1 MFCFVVC
8 MMLKTTTTLKNRRQD
23 LDGFFLNVELT
34 KILSPT
40 IVWHFS
46 TSYRP
51 IPNVM
56 GILYLWMNFDIF
68 LQNVL
73 NLTST
78 FSNFLIKVQIKLF
91 FTNKKEQSSRK
102 FQTLLNERVVDPL
115 PLMTYGLKLSLKA
128 WILKFKKNHQ

>member
-1 MFCFVVC
+1 
-8 MMLKTTTTLKNRRQD
+8 MLNWQKFWVRQSFD
-23 LDGFFLNVELT
+23 
-34 KILSPT
+34 I
-40 IVWHFS
+40 FS
-46 TSYRP
+46 TSFRP

-102 FQTLLNERVVDPL
+102 FQTLLN
-115 PLMTYGLKLSLKA
+115 MTVCYFIFLFIFGEHCWTNNLSLT
-128 WILKFKKNHQ
+128 LKWSARGWVIFVFVCDIRLIVDWTRVPP

>member
-1 MFCFVVC
+1 
-8 MMLKTTTTLKNRRQD
+8 MLNWQKFWVRQSFD
-23 LDGFFLNVELT
+23 
-34 KILSPT
+34 I
-40 IVWHFS
+40 FS
-46 TSYRP
+46 TSFRP

-91 FTNKKEQSSRK
+91 HKHFGGHCWTN
-102 FQTLLNERVVDPL
+102 N
-115 PLMTYGLKLSLKA
+115 LSLTLKWSA
-128 WILKFKKNHQ
+128 RGWVILIFLFVYDIRSIFDPRWLNHWNNWDREIDNARAEYSCR